1 MCLWLVLLFFS
12 SRRRHTRCA
21 LVTGVQTC
29 ALPILPSS
37 SVIRVLSGAVNVV
50 RRNAHVAAHPAANAI
65 ARRPPSTPRKSIS
78 IATPLPI
85 YSVPGLAPVHP
96 GRVYIVDD
104 DVDGCASGYA
114 HERACWWH
122 WSGVSLDHTTGDS
135 IAKARRVDDV
145 NRGERSAG
153 TRIVAFSYV
162 VRDFAFE
169 IGSVEPYGVLSDVIK
184 RVSGQDRKSV
194 V

>member
-1 MCLWLVLLFFS
+1 MVSKSAS
-12 SRRRHTRCA
+12 SCWMRWTSRVSIASHRLRSAATM
-21 LVTGVQTC
+21 
-29 ALPILPSS
+29 PSS

-78 IATPLPI
+78 IATPLLI

-104 DVDGCASGYA
+104 AVDGCASGHA

-122 WSGVSLDHTTGDS
+122 RSDEKTSELQSLM
-135 IAKARRVDDV
+135 
-145 NRGERSAG
+145 
-153 TRIVAFSYV
+153 RISYAV
-162 VRDFAFE
+162 FCLNKKKLEQR
-169 IGSVEPYGVLSDVIK
+169 
-184 RVSGQDRKSV
+184 
-194 V
+194 

>member
-1 MCLWLVLLFFS
+1 MIGFYMRSLAYDVILLFFF
-12 SRRRHTRCA
+12 SRRSRHTRCA

-29 ALPILPSS
+29 ALPISTMPSS

-78 IATPLPI
+78 IATPLLI

-104 DVDGCASGYA
+104 AV
-114 HERACWWH
+114 
-122 WSGVSLDHTTGDS
+122 
-135 IAKARRVDDV
+135 
-145 NRGERSAG
+145 
-153 TRIVAFSYV
+153 
-162 VRDFAFE
+162 
-169 IGSVEPYGVLSDVIK
+169 
-184 RVSGQDRKSV
+184 
-194 V
+194 

>member
-1 MCLWLVLLFFS
+1 MVLFVLCYIIYVYFFFFFFKQKTAYEMRISDWS
-12 SRRRHTRCA
+12 SDVCA
-21 LVTGVQTC
+21 SDL
-29 ALPILPSS
+29 
-37 SVIRVLSGAVNVV
+37 VLSGAVNVV

-78 IATPLPI
+78 IATPLLI

-104 DVDGCASGYA
+104 AVDGCASGHA

-135 IAKARRVDDV
+135 
-145 NRGERSAG
+145 
-153 TRIVAFSYV
+153 
-162 VRDFAFE
+162 
-169 IGSVEPYGVLSDVIK
+169 
-184 RVSGQDRKSV
+184 
-194 V
+194 

>member
-1 MCLWLVLLFFS
+1 MLLCVYTVFFFS

-29 ALPILPSS
+29 ALPIC
-37 SVIRVLSGAVNVV
+37 AVNVV

-78 IATPLPI
+78 IATPLLI

-104 DVDGCASGYA
+104 AVDGCASGHA

-122 WSGVSLDHTTGDS
+122 W
-135 IAKARRVDDV
+135 
-145 NRGERSAG
+145 
-153 TRIVAFSYV
+153 
-162 VRDFAFE
+162 
-169 IGSVEPYGVLSDVIK
+169 
-184 RVSGQDRKSV
+184 
-194 V
+194 